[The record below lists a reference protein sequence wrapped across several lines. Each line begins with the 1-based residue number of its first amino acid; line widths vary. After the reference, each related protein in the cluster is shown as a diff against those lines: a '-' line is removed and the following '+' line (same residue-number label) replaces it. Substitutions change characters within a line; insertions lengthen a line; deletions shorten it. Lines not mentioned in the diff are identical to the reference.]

1 MPDWF
6 AAQVDR
12 MAQPDL
18 PAFDPDAALSDPHP
32 TAGSGRRSAAPPSAG
47 RSADGARVDD
57 SRPTDGKRA
66 DSIEDHPLSD
76 VWGDG

>member
-18 PAFDPDAALSDPHP
+18 PAFDPDAAPGATDP
-32 TAGSGRRSAAPPSAG
+32 TAGSGRRSAARPSAG
-47 RSADGARVDD
+47 RSADGARIDD
-57 SRPTDGKRA
+57 SRPTDGERA
-66 DSIEDHPLSD
+66 DSPLWD
-76 VWGDG
+76 IWGDR